1 MKPNVDITD
10 PRIAK
15 ALAHPLRL
23 QILEIL
29 QERDASPSE
38 IAEEIDAP
46 LGNVSYHVR
55 QLASFGLVKLVRET
69 PRRGAV
75 EHHYRAEAR
84 PRITDGAWE
93 AMPDIVKQATIAST
107 LDHIGRQVRGA
118 AENGAFDA
126 PDTHLSRSR
135 LLVDDRGRR
144 ELAELGVDLLERVQK
159 IEEESTKRLEAANH
173 EGERPSELV
182 LMVFDSPS

>member
-1 MKPNVDITD
+1 MKPHVDITD

-23 QILEIL
+23 QILELL

-38 IAEEIDAP
+38 LAKEIDAP

-75 EHHYRAEAR
+75 EHHYRAAAR
-84 PRITDGAWE
+84 PRITDGAWDS
-93 AMPDIVKQATIAST
+93 MPEIVKQATVAAT
-107 LDHIGRQVRGA
+107 LDHIGREIKSA
-118 AENGAFDA
+118 AEAGGFDA
-126 PDTHLSRSR
+126 AEVHVSRAP
-135 LLVDDRGRR
+135 LMLDEQGRR
-144 ELAELGVDLLERVQK
+144 ELASLALELLDRTQQ
-159 IEEESTKRLEAANH
+159 IEQASAARLA
-173 EGERPSELV
+173 
-182 LMVFDSPS
+182 

>member
-1 MKPNVDITD
+1 MKPHVDITD

-84 PRITDGAWE
+84 PRITDGVWE
-93 AMPDIVKQATIAST
+93 AMPDIVKQATVAAT
-107 LDHIGRQVRGA
+107 LDNIGREVREA
-118 AENGAFDA
+118 AEDGGFDA
-126 PDTHLSRSR
+126 ADTHISRSPMV
-135 LLVDDRGRR
+135 LDEQGRKQV
-144 ELAELGVDLLERVQK
+144 AELGLELLDRVQK
-159 IEEESTKRLEAANH
+159 IEDESAQRLEAADH

-182 LMVFDSPS
+182 LMVFDSAS

>member
-1 MKPNVDITD
+1 MKPHVDITD

-29 QERDASPSE
+29 QQRDASPSE
-38 IAEEIDAP
+38 ISEEIGAP

-55 QLASFGLVKLVRET
+55 QLAAFGLVKLVRET

-84 PRITDGAWE
+84 PRITDGAWD
-93 AMPDIVKQATIAST
+93 AMPGIVKQATVAAT
-107 LDHIGRQVRGA
+107 LEHIGRQVRIA
-118 AENGAFDA
+118 AESGGFDS
-126 PDTHLSRSR
+126 PDVHISRVPMV
-135 LLVDDRGRR
+135 LDEQGRR
-144 ELAELGVDLLERVQK
+144 ELATLALELLDRTQA
-159 IEEESTKRLEAANH
+159 IESASAARLEASDH

-182 LMVFDSPS
+182 MMLFDAAS

>member
-1 MKPNVDITD
+1 VKPNVDITD

-93 AMPDIVKQATIAST
+93 AMPDIVKQAAVAAT
-107 LDHIGRQVRGA
+107 LDHIGREVRSA
-118 AENGAFDA
+118 AEGGGFDA
-126 PDTHLSRSR
+126 PDTQISRSR
-135 LLVDDRGRR
+135 LMLDDQGRR
-144 ELAELGVDLLERVQK
+144 QVAELGLELLDQVQK
-159 IEEESTKRLEAANH
+159 IEEESAERLQAADH
-173 EGERPSELV
+173 QGERPSELV
-182 LMVFDSPS
+182 LMIFDSPS